1 MTDESM
7 ESEDFGAF
15 EDVVE
20 EPPPSRPTIKLDAF
34 KRPSD
39 VADAVLEVLA
49 SNNILHRRGGHVV
62 AVRGWTQAD
71 APVRTAIGQDGK
83 ERPQLVLRE
92 GSPVVRIVRGGALD
106 YTIDRELAFLRT
118 VKGEDK
124 PVSCPPRVQSMIA
137 GIGGDQ
143 VLTPLE
149 SILQVPSLRPNGTV
163 IDSPGYDAETGYFL
177 ASKVRLTHLQPNPT
191 KENAIRA
198 RDYLKTIFGPNDP
211 DKLGFP
217 WRRLD
222 EWIVPLSIAMTALAR
237 PAVGNVPAFAIDAST
252 PGSGKGKIVGLCSI
266 IATGEEPARSGWPSN
281 PEEQDKTLGG
291 YAVAAP
297 PIIAFDNVRGGISNQ
312 CLENAL
318 TTPIYGFRVLGV
330 HEIMML
336 PFRSIVTFT
345 GNNLGFLGDMIR
357 RIIIGRLEPQTE
369 HPEKLEPDAFR
380 IPFIEQFV
388 RENRAKIVSA
398 ILTILRA
405 FVLAGMPDQGLRMG
419 SFDRSSGGLGW
430 IELIGGAIA
439 WCDAGDITAF
449 SGKENVEEPE
459 EWSHVRAL
467 LGNWAQLDPGGY
479 GMPLSGLLSLLY
491 TSDVLEHIR
500 KGTRGNEGEQDW
512 RSDRVDCRAALQ
524 ALARCADRAIPDS
537 TKLGN
542 GLRPYVGRWLAAGG
556 KERRF
561 VHAISPATGKAFV
574 PARWK
579 VEER

>member
-1 MTDESM
+1 VIDEQGP
-7 ESEDFGAF
+7 EDFGAF
-15 EDVVE
+15 EDFE
-20 EPPPSRPTIKLDAF
+20 EPPPSRPTIRLDAYQ
-34 KRPSD
+34 RPSD
-39 VADAVLEVLA
+39 IADAVLAALA
-49 SNNILHRRGGHVV
+49 ARNILHRRGGVVV
-62 AVRGWTQAD
+62 AVRGWTQEE
-71 APVRTAIGQDGK
+71 APKRTATGQDGK
-83 ERPQLVLRE
+83 ERPQVAIRE
-92 GSPVVRIVRGGALD
+92 GSPVVRMVRGGALD
-106 YTIDRELAFLRT
+106 YTIDRELAFARA

-124 PVSCPPRVQSMIA
+124 IVSCPPRVQSMIG

-143 VLTPLE
+143 VLPPLE
-149 SILQVPSLRPNGTV
+149 SIIQVPSLRPDGTV
-163 IDSPGYDAETGYFL
+163 IDVPGYDAATGYYL
-177 ASKVRLTHLQPNPT
+177 ASKVRLSHLHATPT
-191 KENAIRA
+191 KDNAIRA
-198 RDYLKTIFGPNDP
+198 REYLKTIFGPNDTT
-211 DKLGFP
+211 KLGFP
-217 WRRLD
+217 WRRPD
-222 EWIVPLSIAMTALAR
+222 EWIVPLALAMTALVR
-237 PAVGNVPAFAIDAST
+237 PAVGNVPATAIDAST

-380 IPFIEQFV
+380 IPFIEQYV

-398 ILTILRA
+398 ILTIVRA
-405 FVLAGMPDQGLRMG
+405 YFLAGMPDQGLRMG
-419 SFDRSSGGLGW
+419 SFDRASGGLGW
-430 IELIGGAIA
+430 IELVGGSIA
-439 WCDAGDITAF
+439 WCEAGDITQF

-459 EWSHVRAL
+459 EWSHVRTL
-467 LGNWAQLDPGGY
+467 LANWPQLDTNGG
-479 GMPLSGLLSLLY
+479 GLPLSSLLSLLY
-491 TSDVLEHIR
+491 TSDVVEHIR
-500 KGTRGNEGEQDW
+500 KGTRGSEGEQDW
-512 RSDRVDCRAALQ
+512 RAERVDCRAALQ
-524 ALARCADRAIPDS
+524 ALARCPDRAIPDS

-561 VHAISPATGKAFV
+561 AHALSPATGKPFV

>member
-1 MTDESM
+1 VTDEP
-7 ESEDFGAF
+7 EDFGTF
-15 EDVVE
+15 EDFE
-20 EPPPSRPTIKLDAF
+20 ESPESRPVIRLDSY

-39 VADAVLEVLA
+39 IADATLAALA
-49 SNNILHRRGGHVV
+49 SRNILHRRGGHVV
-62 AVRGWTQAD
+62 AVRGWSQEE
-71 APVRTAIGQDGK
+71 APKRVALGQDGK
-83 ERPQLVLRE
+83 ERPQIAIRE
-92 GSPVVRIVRGGALD
+92 GSPVVRMIRGGALD
-106 YTIDRELAFLRT
+106 YTIDRELAFFRT

-124 PVSCPPRVQSMIA
+124 VVSCPPRVQSMIA

-143 VLTPLE
+143 VLMPLE
-149 SILQVPSLRPNGTV
+149 SILQVPSLRPDGTV
-163 IDSPGYDAETGYFL
+163 IDSPGYDPSTGYYL
-177 ASKVRLTHLQPNPT
+177 ASKVRLSHLHATPT
-191 KENAIRA
+191 KDNAVRA
-198 RDYLKTIFGPNDP
+198 RDYLKTIFGPNDAT
-211 DKLGFP
+211 KLGFP
-217 WRRLD
+217 WRRPD
-222 EWIVPLSIAMTALAR
+222 EWIVPLALAMSALVR
-237 PAVGNVPAFAIDAST
+237 PATGNNPAFAIDAST

-336 PFRSIVTFT
+336 PFRSLVTYT

-398 ILTILRA
+398 ILTIVRA
-405 FVLAGMPDQGLRMG
+405 YFLAGMPDQGLRMG
-419 SFDRSSGGLGW
+419 SFDRASGGLGW
-430 IELIGGAIA
+430 IELVGGSLM
-439 WCDAGDITAF
+439 WCEAGDITQF

-459 EWSHVRAL
+459 EWSHVRTL
-467 LGNWAQLDPGGY
+467 LANWAQLDTNGY
-479 GMPLSGLLSLLY
+479 GLPLSSLLALLY
-491 TSDVLEHIR
+491 TSDVIEHIR
-500 KGTRGNEGEQDW
+500 KGTRGDESEQDW
-512 RSDRVDCRAALQ
+512 RAERIDCRAALQ
-524 ALARCADRAIPDS
+524 ALARCPDRAIPDS
-537 TKLGN
+537 TKLGS

-561 VHAISPATGKAFV
+561 VHAISPATGKPFV

>member
-1 MTDESM
+1 MTDEP
-7 ESEDFGAF
+7 EDFGTF
-15 EDVVE
+15 EDVE
-20 EPPPSRPTIKLDAF
+20 EPSSSRPVVRLDDYE
-34 KRPSD
+34 RPSD
-39 VADAVLEVLA
+39 IADATLAALA
-49 SNNILHRRGGHVV
+49 SRNILHRRGGQVV
-62 AVRGWTQAD
+62 AVRGWSQDD
-71 APVRTAIGQDGK
+71 APRRTATGQDGR
-83 ERPQLVLRE
+83 ERPQVAIRE
-92 GSPVVRIVRGGALD
+92 GSPVIRMIRGGALD
-106 YTIDRELAFLRT
+106 YTIDRELAFFRT
-118 VKGEDK
+118 VKGQEK
-124 PVSCPPRVQSMIA
+124 TVSCPPRVQSMIA
-137 GIGGDQ
+137 GIGGDKA
-143 VLTPLE
+143 LTPLE
-149 SILQVPSLRPNGTV
+149 SIIQVPSLRPDGTV
-163 IDSPGYDAETGYFL
+163 IETPGYDAATGYYL
-177 ASKVRLTHLQPNPT
+177 ASKVRLTHLHASPT
-191 KENAIRA
+191 KDNAIRA
-198 RDYLKTIFGPNDP
+198 RDYLKTIFGPNDTT
-211 DKLGFP
+211 KLGFP
-217 WRRLD
+217 WRRPD
-222 EWIVPLSIAMTALAR
+222 EWIVPLALAMSALVR
-237 PAVGNVPAFAIDAST
+237 PATGNNPAFAIDAST

-336 PFRSIVTFT
+336 PFRSLVTWT

-380 IPFIEQFV
+380 IPLIEQYV
-388 RENRAKIVSA
+388 REHRAKVVSA
-398 ILTILRA
+398 ILTLARA

-419 SFDRSSGGLGW
+419 SFDRASGGLGW
-430 IELIGGAIA
+430 IELVGGSIA
-439 WCDAGDITAF
+439 WCDAGDITQF

-467 LGNWAQLDPGGY
+467 LANWSQLDTNGQGL
-479 GMPLSGLLSLLY
+479 PLSSLLALLY

-512 RSDRVDCRAALQ
+512 RSERVDCRAALQ
-524 ALARCADRAIPDS
+524 ALARCPDRAIPDS

-556 KERRF
+556 RERRF
-561 VHAISPATGKAFV
+561 VHAISPTTGKAFV